1 MFVGKTEVDS
11 CEDSLPN
18 LTPKSSDLLSP
29 TRRNAS
35 NSSSPPASDTHPDL
49 HALVNPSVDDGRA
62 LFLRACQGIFSQ
74 ELEDE
79 ADAEGISGIANAES
93 ECGKG
98 LSEAEGA
105 ETTSRTPPPLQ
116 PPSQPDS
123 FDPGASSAWV

>member
-1 MFVGKTEVDS
+1 MSPTRPNERDKAFAGKTEGDR
-11 CEDSLPN
+11 CEDSLPK
-18 LTPKSSDLLSP
+18 TSDSV
-29 TRRNAS
+29 
-35 NSSSPPASDTHPDL
+35 ASDTHPDP
-49 HALVNPSVDDGRA
+49 HALVNPSVDDGQA

-98 LSEAEGA
+98 ASEAEGA

>member
-1 MFVGKTEVDS
+1 MSPTRPNERDKAFAGKTEGDR
-11 CEDSLPN
+11 CEDSLPK
-18 LTPKSSDLLSP
+18 TSDSV
-29 TRRNAS
+29 
-35 NSSSPPASDTHPDL
+35 ASDTHPDP
-49 HALVNPSVDDGRA
+49 HAVVNPSVDDGQA

-79 ADAEGISGIANAES
+79 ADAEGIANAES

-98 LSEAEGA
+98 ASEAEGA
-105 ETTSRTPPPLQ
+105 ETTSPTPPPLQ